1 MLPLLLLVRPM
12 RSRAAKLYQ
21 KQLRNIL
28 MCRKSQCGWHEAK
41 SGQLQLYS
49 LLQSWGRGRAGKHN
63 AEGCLQYW

>member
-28 MCRKSQCGWHEAK
+28 DV
-41 SGQLQLYS
+41 
-49 LLQSWGRGRAGKHN
+49 
-63 AEGCLQYW
+63 